1 MKQRRVVV
9 TGIGT
14 INPLGNSIEE
24 YFSNLEK
31 GVSGAGPITHFD
43 PSNFKTK
50 FACELKGYDAA
61 SFFDRKELRKY
72 DLYSQYALVAAE
84 QAVKDSGVDLEKIDR
99 DMVGVIWGSGIGGL
113 ETFYQEVKSYVEGG
127 FIPRYSPFFIPKMIA
142 DLAAG
147 PISMK
152 YGFRGPNFCTVSA
165 CSSSNHAMIDSL
177 NYIRWGKADMIL
189 TGGSEAAINPPGVG
203 GFNSM
208 QALSTRNDE
217 PQKASRPFDADRDG
231 FVIGEGA
238 GALLLEEYE
247 HAVARGAKIYA
258 EVAGGGMSADAYH
271 LTAPHPEGVG
281 AKKSMTDAIKDA
293 GIAPDYIDYV
303 NTHGTSTPVGD
314 LAEVAG
320 IVASFGDHVY
330 DMNISSTK
338 SMTGHLLGAAG
349 AIEGLACIM
358 AITKGI
364 VPPTINVE
372 NLDPKI
378 DPKINLTLNKAQ
390 KRDVKYAL
398 HHSRDKA
405 YYKALDEIFGV
416 CPNNIELY
424 KLALIHRSASLFLD
438 DGTPINNERLE
449 FLGDAVL
456 ESIVS
461 DYLFIEFPEQNEG
474 FLTKLRSRIVS
485 RASLNKLAVRIG
497 LDRHI
502 ITQGNY
508 SSQQKNLY
516 GDALEAMVGALY
528 LDKGYDFTNR
538 LIINHLLNRYIDLVD
553 MTEQETDFKSRLIE
567 WSQKNKRALSFDTVP
582 SPLYTQKIPHFHT
595 SVSIDGQPTGTGE
608 GHSKKSSE
616 QKAALSALIRLRETG
631 EHGTA
636 EHIEE

>member
-1 MKQRRVVV
+1 M
-9 TGIGT
+9 
-14 INPLGNSIEE
+14 L
-24 YFSNLEK
+24 
-31 GVSGAGPITHFD
+31 
-43 PSNFKTK
+43 
-50 FACELKGYDAA
+50 
-61 SFFDRKELRKY
+61 DRIR
-72 DLYSQYALVAAE
+72 LYW
-84 QAVKDSGVDLEKIDR
+84 K
-99 DMVGVIWGSGIGGL
+99 
-113 ETFYQEVKSYVEGG
+113 
-127 FIPRYSPFFIPKMIA
+127 
-142 DLAAG
+142 
-147 PISMK
+147 
-152 YGFRGPNFCTVSA
+152 
-165 CSSSNHAMIDSL
+165 
-177 NYIRWGKADMIL
+177 
-189 TGGSEAAINPPGVG
+189 
-203 GFNSM
+203 
-208 QALSTRNDE
+208 
-217 PQKASRPFDADRDG
+217 
-231 FVIGEGA
+231 
-238 GALLLEEYE
+238 
-247 HAVARGAKIYA
+247 
-258 EVAGGGMSADAYH
+258 
-271 LTAPHPEGVG
+271 
-281 AKKSMTDAIKDA
+281 
-293 GIAPDYIDYV
+293 
-303 NTHGTSTPVGD
+303 
-314 LAEVAG
+314 
-320 IVASFGDHVY
+320 
-330 DMNISSTK
+330 
-338 SMTGHLLGAAG
+338 
-349 AIEGLACIM
+349 
-358 AITKGI
+358 
-364 VPPTINVE
+364 
-372 NLDPKI
+372 
-378 DPKINLTLNKAQ
+378 
-390 KRDVKYAL
+390 L

-405 YYKALDEIFGV
+405 YYKALDGIFGV

-456 ESIVS
+456 ES
-461 DYLFIEFPEQNEG
+461 
-474 FLTKLRSRIVS
+474 KLRSRIVS